1 MDKELILRQL
11 DEIENRLEKLVAV
24 CKSHEATNLELKN
37 KIVKLEEELQ
47 GKIEKE
53 KSHLQER
60 DIIKSKID
68 NLLSR
73 LSGVTEADN

>member
-1 MDKELILRQL
+1 MDNELILRQF

-24 CKSHEATNLELKN
+24 CKSYETANLELKN
-37 KIVKLEEELQ
+37 KIAKLEEELE
-47 GKIEKE
+47 GKVEKE
-53 KSHLQER
+53 KSYMQER

-73 LSGVTEADN
+73 LSGITSADN